1 MKLNPEQHTLF
12 NFGIELYEL
21 YEREEL
27 QNSDPFFATTR
38 MQLYKSVL
46 SLAVSYE
53 VLSEEAILRY
63 KELSDYEEL
72 LSTLS
77 KDHPARFYYNHIQ
90 NLSPGMKMSIKID
103 FKIIMQRFWKL
114 IQEVLERKEADKGSK
129 DE

>member
-1 MKLNPEQHTLF
+1 MKLNPEQQKLF

-27 QNSDPFFATTR
+27 QNSNPFFATTR

-53 VLSEEAILRY
+53 VLSEEEILRY

-72 LSTLS
+72 LSSLS
-77 KDHPARFYYNHIQ
+77 KDHPARFYYNYIQ

-114 IQEVLERKEADKGSK
+114 IQEVLERQESDKGSK

>member
-1 MKLNPEQHTLF
+1 MKLNSEQQKLF

-27 QNSDPFFATTR
+27 QNSNPFFATTR

-72 LSTLS
+72 LSSLS
-77 KDHPARFYYNHIQ
+77 KDHPARFYYNYIQ

-114 IQEVLERKEADKGSK
+114 IQEVLERKESYKGSK